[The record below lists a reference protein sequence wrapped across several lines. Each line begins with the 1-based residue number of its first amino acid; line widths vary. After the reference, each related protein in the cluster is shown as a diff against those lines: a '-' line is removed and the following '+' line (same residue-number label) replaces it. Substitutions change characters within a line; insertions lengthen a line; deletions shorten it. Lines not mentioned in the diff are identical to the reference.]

1 MQVAAE
7 YAVKIGIQENVQ
19 SALKQMDGSMSKL
32 GGASGGLGNA
42 FGKISSQF
50 PKMSGGLQGI
60 AAEVPMIGEAFAML
74 SNPIGMA
81 VAAVTVLGTAVA
93 FVGSKA
99 IEAAKD
105 YNVFDSAMHKINV
118 TAQLTESKLTELGEG
133 VARVAANSTLP
144 DALKQAPEGLN
155 KIMSAGITETKLAM
169 QTLDDSMKAAKA
181 GFTTV
186 EVAAGAAVSV
196 MNSSGIKD
204 STRVYD
210 VLFAT
215 LNKGNAEFEDISNY
229 LPKIIPGAKAAGFGL
244 EQTAAAFAQLTANGL
259 KSEAASTALE
269 NSFKALSDTDII
281 KGTKSKLGLAGIGV
295 SVYDAQGKT
304 KSLIDIVGQL
314 KTKMQG
320 LTDEQRTQLL
330 NQVGFDTE
338 ASRGMLSLMSDMGAY
353 SDTLKFVT
361 DSQGQLGE
369 AVKNS
374 ASGGDG
380 WILLQNQM
388 AELWRRFGAAVA
400 PVFNQIGSFLGST
413 IKKMM
418 DWYDSSQI
426 LSSGFHETLVGLSSS
441 FTTMWQS
448 IKPFFPYI
456 KTAFSWLSSTIFS
469 IFTTIGEYVITPF
482 LRRLQAVADF
492 IRGISEALKG
502 NFSNAGNAFLDAS
515 MHALNF
521 ATTGDKKAAAANYK
535 ANGIVDIGQMGDNI
549 LSGFK
554 SQFDSK
560 KASIMPKGNEGKAD
574 PSLLALIN
582 GGGKDKKK
590 AAGDGGG
597 GGQGAIRHVTVNIT
611 APLIGNYTIQT
622 TNLQEGMK
630 DVENKIKES
639 LVRLVR
645 DSELSMA
652 EN

>member
-32 GGASGGLGNA
+32 NGASGGLGNA
-42 FGKISSQF
+42 LGNVSSQL
-50 PKMSGGLQGI
+50 PRMSGGLQGI

-93 FVGSKA
+93 FIGTKA
-99 IEAAKD
+99 IAAAKD
-105 YNVFDSAMHKINV
+105 FNEFDSAMHKVNV
-118 TAQLTESKLTELGEG
+118 TAQLSQTKLTELGEG
-133 VARVAANSTLP
+133 VAKVAANSTLP
-144 DALKQAPEGLN
+144 DALKQAPQGLN
-155 KIMSAGITETKLAM
+155 KIMSAGITESKLAM

-181 GFTTV
+181 GFTEV
-186 EVAAGAAVSV
+186 EIAAGAAVSV

-210 VLFAT
+210 ILFAT

-259 KSEAASTALE
+259 KSEAAATALE

-330 NQVGFDTE
+330 GQVGFDSE
-338 ASRGMLSLMSDMGAY
+338 ASRGMLSLMGDMNAY
-353 SDTLKFVT
+353 NDTLKFVT

-388 AELWRRFGAAVA
+388 AELWRRFGAVVA
-400 PVFNQIGSFLGST
+400 PLFNRIGNWLGTTIQNMIKMYDTSQFLRDAIWWALVRPFEQMWVVVQFVFSAIA
-413 IKKMM
+413 
-418 DWYDSSQI
+418 
-426 LSSGFHETLVGLSSS
+426 
-441 FTTMWQS
+441 
-448 IKPFFPYI
+448 KPFQDFYNMLQVI
-456 KTAFSWLSSTIFS
+456 NNQFEGGLITAVNRFYDNAKQKFMWLVDIAGSLARALGNLIIMDFGAAAKNIADAYKTYQTGSK
-469 IFTTIGEYVITPF
+469 PPP
-482 LRRLQAVADF
+482 VA
-492 IRGISEALKG
+492 
-502 NFSNAGNAFLDAS
+502 
-515 MHALNF
+515 
-521 ATTGDKKAAAANYK
+521 KAAEATK
-535 ANGIVDIGQMGDNI
+535 
-549 LSGFK
+549 
-554 SQFDSK
+554 
-560 KASIMPKGNEGKAD
+560 SIMPAANDGKAD
-574 PSLLALIN
+574 PKLLSALN

-597 GGQGAIRHVTVNIT
+597 GGGGQGAIRNVNVTINGGLVQALTINAT
-611 APLIGNYTIQT
+611 TIQ
-622 TNLQEGMK
+622 EGLAKAQDM
-630 DVENKIKES
+630 VKEA
-639 LVRLVR
+639 LVRAVR
-645 DSELSMA
+645 DTELSIA
-652 EN
+652 E